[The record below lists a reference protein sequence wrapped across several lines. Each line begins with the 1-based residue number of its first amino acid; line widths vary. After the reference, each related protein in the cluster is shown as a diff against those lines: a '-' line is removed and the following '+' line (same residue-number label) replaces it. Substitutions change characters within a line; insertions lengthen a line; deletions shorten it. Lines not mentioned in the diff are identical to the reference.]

1 MAEEKEEKKEA
12 KAGKPRASKSSGAAK
27 KGAAKK
33 PAKKAAKPAASEAAS
48 PEAASPEAVAPEA
61 VEKTVEEPAAGG
73 GPSEEYDSAPQEE
86 KAGSAAM
93 EEEEELSDEELRRMV
108 EESLEK
114 VTIGDI
120 ILNMMNQLASI
131 GYLKMGLP
139 ETVNMKYRDFEQA
152 RLAIDIL
159 EAMVKASEGK
169 VPEEATRAFRGT
181 LANMQMNFVQLKS
194 RSGT

>member
-1 MAEEKEEKKEA
+1 MAKEKEEEKETKS
-12 KAGKPRASKSSGAAK
+12 GKPPAPKSSDAAK
-27 KGAAKK
+27 KAAAKK
-33 PAKKAAKPAASEAAS
+33 PAKKAAKQAPPESAADE
-48 PEAASPEAVAPEA
+48 P
-61 VEKTVEEPAAGG
+61 VEETVEEQAAARSS
-73 GPSEEYDSAPQEE
+73 SEGLGAEAPGEE
-86 KAGSAAM
+86 TASQAAD
-93 EEEEELSDEELRRMV
+93 EEEELSDEELQRMV
-108 EESLEK
+108 EESLER
-114 VTIGDI
+114 VTVADI

-139 ETVNMKYRDFEQA
+139 ESVNMKYRDFDQA

-159 EAMVKASEGK
+159 DAMVNASEDK

>member
-1 MAEEKEEKKEA
+1 VT
-12 KAGKPRASKSSGAAK
+12 
-27 KGAAKK
+27 
-33 PAKKAAKPAASEAAS
+33 
-48 PEAASPEAVAPEA
+48 VA
-61 VEKTVEEPAAGG
+61 
-73 GPSEEYDSAPQEE
+73 
-86 KAGSAAM
+86 
-93 EEEEELSDEELRRMV
+93 
-108 EESLEK
+108 
-114 VTIGDI
+114 DI

-139 ETVNMKYRDFEQA
+139 ESVNMKYRDFDQA

-159 EAMVKASEGK
+159 DAMVNASEDK